1 MATIRF
7 RNGKFQA
14 QVRRLGFAPQSKTF
28 ISKKDALAWTKR
40 TETLLDMGEIPTAAN
55 ADLKLADLIARYLET
70 VTPAK
75 KCWPQET
82 RRLDK
87 LLRDPIAKTKLSAL
101 TPALFAQFRDR
112 RLKDGQRTCRYDLV
126 LLQHILKL
134 ARLEW
139 GIPLTTNP
147 VELIKKPPPSK
158 PRDRRLEPG
167 EFERLRD
174 AALAGS
180 AWYLWPLVELAIE
193 TGMRRGELLKVLWV
207 DLDLAARQLTIRDT
221 KNGEDRTI
229 PLTTRAATTL
239 QTLPQTDDRIF
250 PISPVAVRMAWDRM
264 IKRAGIVGLRFHD
277 LRHEAVSRFFEMGL
291 TVPEVA
297 LISGHKDARML
308 FRYVHLRAKDLV
320 GKLG

>member
-1 MATIRF
+1 
-7 RNGKFQA
+7 
-14 QVRRLGFAPQSKTF
+14 
-28 ISKKDALAWTKR
+28 
-40 TETLLDMGEIPTAAN
+40 
-55 ADLKLADLIARYLET
+55 
-70 VTPAK
+70 
-75 KCWPQET
+75 
-82 RRLDK
+82 
-87 LLRDPIAKTKLSAL
+87 
-101 TPALFAQFRDR
+101 
-112 RLKDGQRTCRYDLV
+112 
-126 LLQHILKL
+126 
-134 ARLEW
+134 
-139 GIPLTTNP
+139 
-147 VELIKKPPPSK
+147 
-158 PRDRRLEPG
+158 
-167 EFERLRD
+167 
-174 AALAGS
+174 
-180 AWYLWPLVELAIE
+180 
-193 TGMRRGELLKVLWV
+193 MRRGELLKVLWV